1 MKTTD
6 IKLKPSLLALF
17 VVSTLLS
24 GCGDDD
30 EVVVTPE
37 PTPPAVV
44 MQTYTVTVTNL
55 TANQPMSP
63 VIVASHSADA
73 MLWQA
78 GETASLAIEKMAEG
92 GDTADIAALEA
103 VTNSV
108 NGAGMLMPGMTET
121 LTLTLAEADVA
132 NLSLVTM
139 LVNTNDAFTGVN
151 GVNIAEMDVD
161 IPIMMHYMAYDAGTE
176 ANTEAKGSMPGPA
189 DGGEG
194 FNAARDDVNFVH
206 IHPGVISQYDGLAD
220 SVLMPSHRFDNPVL
234 AVTITRTE

>member
-151 GVNIAEMDVD
+151 GVNIAEMDV
-161 IPIMMHYMAYDAGTE
+161 
-176 ANTEAKGSMPGPA
+176 N
-189 DGGEG
+189 
-194 FNAARDDVNFVH
+194 V
-206 IHPGVISQYDGLAD
+206 PGVNGDNAKNIAGVDGTDDLAD
-220 SVLMPSHRFDNPVL
+220 LSDDEGYKGQYNIPVLDDNPS
-234 AVTITRTE
+234 ADPNQQE